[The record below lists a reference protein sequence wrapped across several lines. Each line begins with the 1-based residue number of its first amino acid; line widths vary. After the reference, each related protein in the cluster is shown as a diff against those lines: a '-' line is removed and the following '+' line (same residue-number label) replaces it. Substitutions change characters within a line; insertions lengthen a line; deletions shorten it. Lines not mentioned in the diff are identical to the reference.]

1 MSATETPQRR
11 PRTTGRPPGRPT
23 KLTPTLVEAICAKI
37 RDGVPPVPAA
47 VSLGIAEST
56 FKTWLRDGQA
66 ENAPARLREFVL
78 EFKQANAEY
87 HAIMAKRASEDPR
100 HTVAVLERRFK
111 DDWARADRHQVDVSV
126 TSRPLLDPTKYT
138 LEELTEL
145 RRLLAKGSPD
155 PSELPRDGVAAG
167 ELLAS
172 SIDGVVLREED
183 V

>member
-1 MSATETPQRR
+1 M
-11 PRTTGRPPGRPT
+11 
-23 KLTPTLVEAICAKI
+23 
-37 RDGVPPVPAA
+37 PPVPAA

-66 ENAPARLREFVL
+66 ENAPPRLREFVL

-111 DDWARADRHQVDVSV
+111 DDWARADRHQIDVSV
-126 TSRPLLDPTKYT
+126 SHRPMIDVSKGSVEQLQQ
-138 LEELTEL
+138 L
-145 RRLLAKGSPD
+145 RELLAIFSAD
-155 PSELPRDGVAAG
+155 QSELPKDGVPAT
-167 ELLAS
+167 ELLAA

-183 V
+183 A